1 MTYRGLSVLAIALC
15 WAGVCA
21 GQSAPPPQGG
31 GGAAGMAVR
40 VIDGVTHTISFTM
53 NNSPSMPWGMVLA
66 GAPYSAEEVEESVRT
81 LADGSHQTQKRLNSR
96 TCRDSLGRMRREM
109 GFRPEDDP
117 ESRPAARVI
126 DIQDP
131 VANVQYRLE
140 LSTKIARRWDMAK
153 VPSPETMVLAPL
165 GVSSGEGLPPS
176 PPPQPRPVNARR
188 TELLP
193 TPRPGPPMPAGAPTA
208 PSNMAAVKFERLGTQ
223 VIDGL
228 LMEGTRSTRIV
239 PQGAQGND
247 RPMTM
252 VSEQW
257 SSPDLQVVVLSKT
270 TDPRMGE
277 STRSLIHL
285 SRVEPDSS
293 LFQPPPDYQVVD
305 EQVSVTID
313 HRVQK

>member
-1 MTYRGLSVLAIALC
+1 
-15 WAGVCA
+15 
-21 GQSAPPPQGG
+21 
-31 GGAAGMAVR
+31 
-40 VIDGVTHTISFTM
+40 
-53 NNSPSMPWGMVLA
+53 
-66 GAPYSAEEVEESVRT
+66 
-81 LADGSHQTQKRLNSR
+81 
-96 TCRDSLGRMRREM
+96 
-109 GFRPEDDP
+109 
-117 ESRPAARVI
+117 
-126 DIQDP
+126 
-131 VANVQYRLE
+131 
-140 LSTKIARRWDMAK
+140 
-153 VPSPETMVLAPL
+153 
-165 GVSSGEGLPPS
+165 
-176 PPPQPRPVNARR
+176 
-188 TELLP
+188 
-193 TPRPGPPMPAGAPTA
+193 
-208 PSNMAAVKFERLGTQ
+208 MAAVKFERLGTQ